1 MSDALDF
8 PFADLPAPGATLTV
22 ESGVR
27 WVRMPLPFA
36 LDHINLW
43 LLDDDEGVAIVDTG
57 IGDATT
63 RGLWEQVFARIDRPV
78 TQIIVTHAHPDHIG
92 NARWLSDRFGVP
104 VHATL
109 GEYLWA
115 HAIRD
120 GRAGFTTEALVALF
134 RRHGLDDARA
144 EALLTRG
151 NHYARGVPEL
161 PESYLRVRDG
171 STIMIGGKAWRVI
184 SGYGHSAEHAALW
197 CEALH
202 VLISGD
208 MLLPRIS
215 TNVSTST
222 VTPQDDP
229 VAQYIESLGRF
240 AELPADTLVLPSHGR
255 PFRGAQARIQ
265 QLVAHHEERC
275 GALLAALDQPMSAGE
290 LLATLFP
297 RELDTHQVM
306 FAMGEAIGHLNHLAA
321 RGLVS
326 KLEAGGRILKFARTG
341 DASSAPQN
349 K

>member
-1 MSDALDF
+1 MSTELEF
-8 PFADLPAPGATLTV
+8 PFADLPAPGATLCV
-22 ESGVR
+22 EAGVH

-43 LLDDDEGVAIVDTG
+43 LLDDGEGVAIVDTG
-57 IGDATT
+57 IGHADT
-63 RGLWEQVFARIDRPV
+63 RALWGQVFATLARPV

-92 NARWLSDRFGVP
+92 NARWLADRFGVP
-104 VHATL
+104 VHVTL

-115 HAIRD
+115 HAVRD
-120 GRAGFTTEALVALF
+120 ARAGFTSEAMVALF

-144 EALLTRG
+144 QALLARG
-151 NHYARGVPEL
+151 NNYARGVPEL
-161 PESYLRVRDG
+161 PESYLRIRDG
-171 STIMIGGKAWRVI
+171 SAITIGGNTWRVI
-184 SGYGHSAEHAALW
+184 AGYGHSAEHAALW

-229 VAQYIESLGRF
+229 VAQYTESLARF
-240 AELPADTLVLPSHGR
+240 AALPADALVLPSHGR
-255 PFRGAQARIQ
+255 PFRGAQARIA

-275 GALLAALDQPMSAGE
+275 GALLAALYQPMSAGE

-326 KLEAGGRILKFARTG
+326 PVEAAGGMLKFARTG
-341 DASSAPQN
+341 T
-349 K
+349 